1 MIELFYKYVITF
13 LHPFKNQEEKRLL
26 RTKAASLAGVQTLRL
41 AGEQTLEQLP
51 TSSELEEHTSMR
63 FIDIMGVSW
72 FFVAIEGFYAI
83 LALHLGQLFFQSWS
97 EPNDLA
103 LLLPVDT
110 SMYTHRV
117 LLTGALAKVTFFP
130 VVFWIYAKFWKT
142 LIRFFAGLFQI
153 EGNLSKISD
162 QVVNQ
167 SMTSHL
173 MLGIPIFGKMLR
185 HLAGLLHLFAGLRNN
200 MQMSVLQSVVIILS
214 PAVIMTMLSS
224 LFMVTV
230 LYLISISF

>member
-13 LHPFKNQEEKRLL
+13 LHPFKNQEEQRLL
-26 RTKAASLAGVQTLRL
+26 RTRATSVAGVQTLRL
-41 AGEQTLEQLP
+41 AGDQGLEDLP
-51 TSSELEEHTSMR
+51 TSSELQQNTSMR

-103 LLLPVDT
+103 LLLPIDT
-110 SMYTHRV
+110 SIYTHRV

-130 VVFWIYAKFWKT
+130 VIFWIYAKFWKT

-153 EGNLSKISD
+153 DGNLSKISD

-185 HLAGLLHLFAGLRNN
+185 HLSGLLHLFAGLRNN
-200 MQMSVLQSVVIILS
+200 MQMTVLQSVVIILS
-214 PAVIMTMLSS
+214 PAIIMTMLSS
-224 LFMVTV
+224 MFMVTI